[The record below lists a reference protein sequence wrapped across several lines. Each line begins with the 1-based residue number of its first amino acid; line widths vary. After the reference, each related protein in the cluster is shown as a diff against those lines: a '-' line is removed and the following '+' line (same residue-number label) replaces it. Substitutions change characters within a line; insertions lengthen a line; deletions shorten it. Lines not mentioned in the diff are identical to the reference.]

1 MSEQTVTA
9 AEANQHFA
17 EILDKAA
24 QGESFVIT
32 RGDRPVAR
40 IVPVAAAAADDAD
53 EEARR
58 RDAHARRR
66 DAHARLMEMIRTAG
80 NHGGERFDRDSVY
93 ADRIDRY

>member
-58 RDAHARRR
+58 RDAHAR
-66 DAHARLMEMIRTAG
+66 LMEMIRTAG
-80 NHGGERFDRDSVY
+80 DHGGERFDRDSVY